1 MSCVCVL
8 TLLHAALASKSF
20 VPLQPA
26 GLGRYGAS
34 PALFLEKE
42 RGGKV
47 LPVPLPREC
56 VLACEQALSPRTPAM
71 AEVLLQCRSFTSRDG
86 GILDQLPWEWNPSA
100 LAKRDGSA
108 DGSVDSDASPCAPTA
123 TPVVLTSA
131 SSSQK
136 PHEAAQVTRMKAGL
150 DSHSP
155 TVLMK

>member
-1 MSCVCVL
+1 M
-8 TLLHAALASKSF
+8 ASDGPSGTTSSSL
-20 VPLQPA
+20 PL
-26 GLGRYGAS
+26 
-34 PALFLEKE
+34 
-42 RGGKV
+42 
-47 LPVPLPREC
+47 
-56 VLACEQALSPRTPAM
+56 RTSTIDA
-71 AEVLLQCRSFTSRDG
+71 DG
-86 GILDQLPWEWNPSA
+86 N
-100 LAKRDGSA
+100 A